1 MYAVRAERRVNYV
14 PVDKLTRG
22 NSVKRFR
29 VRMRMTQ
36 QELADALQISLS
48 QVANIEIGRGRIS
61 EDVEAKLA
69 KMGWTVDPS
78 DQNAERPIIPRGS
91 RRQFAMLIQI
101 LEDVNQHPELRRTAA
116 LELRAALDLNSD
128 G

>member
-1 MYAVRAERRVNYV
+1 M
-14 PVDKLTRG
+14 DKLTRG